1 MRNNLK
7 VWRAK
12 RGYTQDG
19 LAKAVNVS
27 RQSINAIEAGR
38 YEPSTALALK
48 MAQILKTTVEEIF
61 TLEDGDWK
69 K

>member
-1 MRNNLK
+1 M
-7 VWRAK
+7 WRAK

-27 RQSINAIEAGR
+27 RQSINAIETGR